1 MKLSVDSLST
11 ERDFYFGKLRD
22 IEILCTDK
30 SLANNQVVQ
39 AVQTILYATEEYD
52 IAGLIEKAAGE
63 EEAVAASVM
72 PEAAEPEA
80 EAAAEVPKAVV
91 EEAAVATN
99 DGLEEEEQAR
109 EQEEKGEE
117 ESVAVMEPSQPA
129 GQPEQSKVVEAAE
142 AESEDEPTAKDNTD
156 PAQDLSLS
164 KSPLLPCGE
173 DCGVNFLE
181 ESGMDLLKTS
191 PFSLHNK

>member
-1 MKLSVDSLST
+1 
-11 ERDFYFGKLRD
+11 
-22 IEILCTDK
+22 
-30 SLANNQVVQ
+30 
-39 AVQTILYATEEYD
+39 
-52 IAGLIEKAAGE
+52 
-63 EEAVAASVM
+63 
-72 PEAAEPEA
+72 
-80 EAAAEVPKAVV
+80 
-91 EEAAVATN
+91 
-99 DGLEEEEQAR
+99 
-109 EQEEKGEE
+109 
-117 ESVAVMEPSQPA
+117 MEPSQPA

-142 AESEDEPTAKDNTD
+142 AESEDEPAAKENTD